1 MLSENARTRWVKDF
15 ENGVSLSFAPDSVK
29 DNKELVMAAVSLN
42 GMNLKFAS
50 ERLQNDIDVVEA
62 AVIQN
67 LLALQ
72 FANKDLQRQIVFFGV
87 KAVRTV
93 ENVLDEDTLEEEKKI
108 QKTK

>member
-15 ENGVSLSFAPDSVK
+15 ENGVSLSFSPDSVR
-29 DNKELVMAAVSLN
+29 DNKELVMVSVSLN

-62 AVIQN
+62 AINQN
-67 LLALQ
+67 ILALQ
-72 FANKDLQRQIVFFGV
+72 FANKDLQRQIVFYGIKV
-87 KAVRTV
+87 VRNV
-93 ENVLDEDTLEEEKKI
+93 DNVLNEDYLEKER